1 MSITFGIRPS
11 AAADWLRL
19 HQALADADR
28 PAPCISL
35 PDAWWSNDDEL
46 TEQAAHLCGRCPVL
60 AQCDAFATANRET
73 AGIWGG
79 RDRTPTRGRPA
90 NLRKESACSA

>member
-28 PAPCISL
+28 PAPCTSL
-35 PDAWWSNDDEL
+35 PDVWWSDDPEL
-46 TEQAAHLCGRCPVL
+46 LEQAANLCGRCPVL
-60 AQCDAFATANRET
+60 AECDAFATANKET
-73 AGIWGG
+73 AGVWGG
-79 RDRTPTRGRPA
+79 RSRVPTRGRPA
-90 NLRKESACSA
+90 APSKETA